1 MASEGRILEK
11 KRQISLREYLSVK
24 ELYAP
29 NKMIVHKTRCSFM
42 YKNNNFIL
50 DTMNLNGLNF
60 SILVI
65 QGFKNTVSVEM
76 PSIIQ
81 KNIIKEVSCKLNR

>member
-1 MASEGRILEK
+1 
-11 KRQISLREYLSVK
+11 
-24 ELYAP
+24 
-29 NKMIVHKTRCSFM
+29 M

-76 PSIIQ
+76 PAIIQ
-81 KNIIKEVSCKLNR
+81 KNIIKEVSCKLKR

>member
-1 MASEGRILEK
+1 
-11 KRQISLREYLSVK
+11 
-24 ELYAP
+24 
-29 NKMIVHKTRCSFM
+29 MIVHKVRCSFM

-76 PSIIQ
+76 PAIIQ
-81 KNIIKEVSCKLNR
+81 KNIIKEVSCKLKR